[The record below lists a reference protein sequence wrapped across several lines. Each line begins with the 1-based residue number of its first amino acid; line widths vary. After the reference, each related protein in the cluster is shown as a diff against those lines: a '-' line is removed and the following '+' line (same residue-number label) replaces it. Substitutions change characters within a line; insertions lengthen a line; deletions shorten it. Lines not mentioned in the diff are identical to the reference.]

1 MAQRFITSANAE
13 FTLTIPAVFSGPVV
27 LQGYAVDDAFDT
39 ANVKPVEARQGV
51 DGRKS
56 SGRTPYLVVMKA
68 HLMADSPA
76 IDIFDQW
83 SQAIAAAGDDLPAQQ
98 GSIWS
103 PSLGKAWAMFNGS
116 LTEYSPVPNAKK
128 LFEAQEFEIT
138 WELVQVS
145 NV

>member
-1 MAQRFITSANAE
+1 MAFITSANSE
-13 FTLTIPAVFSGPVV
+13 FTLTIPGAFSGPVV

-39 ANVKPVEARQGV
+39 ANVKPAEAKMGV

-56 SGRTPYLVVMKA
+56 SGFTPFMIVMKI
-68 HLMADSPA
+68 HLMPDSPS

-83 SQAIAAAGDDLPAQQ
+83 LGALQAARDDLPASE

-103 PSLGKAWAMFNGS
+103 PSLGKAWALSNGT
-116 LTEYSPVPNAKK
+116 LTDSSVVPNAKK
-128 LFEAQEFEIT
+128 LFEAQEYEIT

-145 NV
+145 NI